1 MSFIFG
7 VCIFTNRIATNLRKL
22 RGARKNNQIMHVLGG
37 GVYIVSYR
45 VKIITGSKSEAFKTH
60 LNNVKR

>member
-7 VCIFTNRIATNLRKL
+7 VCILTNRIATNQKL

-37 GVYIVSYR
+37 GVYNARYR
-45 VKIITGSKSEAFKTH
+45 VKIITGSKSKGFE
-60 LNNVKR
+60 RI